1 MLHRSERI
9 SHYHGHHCH
18 HISPETDG
26 CPRCH
31 QHFCFVCLLPH
42 GTPGNE
48 ERNPACPHGS
58 GYCHSEGIEDH
69 LVMEP
74 FPHDRRCGCPICPD
88 CRRGHPCEN
97 CDGDCVVCE
106 GTVQPGPSE
115 MHAPAGW
122 TVASSFQLPNR
133 DGAMEGEG
141 EEEDNYRDLLAQ
153 LLDNLAGARNLDQ
166 AQILGLLERFQGED
180 EPDVEAL
187 LHQMMGLVTAE
198 R

>member
-1 MLHRSERI
+1 
-9 SHYHGHHCH
+9 
-18 HISPETDG
+18 
-26 CPRCH
+26 
-31 QHFCFVCLLPH
+31 
-42 GTPGNE
+42 
-48 ERNPACPHGS
+48 
-58 GYCHSEGIEDH
+58 
-69 LVMEP
+69 
-74 FPHDRRCGCPICPD
+74 
-88 CRRGHPCEN
+88 
-97 CDGDCVVCE
+97 
-106 GTVQPGPSE
+106 VQPGPSE